1 MVLQLK
7 NWGFLIV
14 TRVRTLL
21 ISVVFIVVFIFLLV
35 ILFWTDD
42 DKSDSRNKQSEAEAL
57 ASVFGGGM
65 GANSG
70 RSGYGK
76 TGADPSLFD
85 SNSDFY
91 KAGKAEYREPEVG
104 EPSSENKPGAPAAD
118 SDNPVNPQTG
128 KPYTNEEM
136 ERFAQ
141 LKEKFPNN
149 SLLPSKMTP
158 AEKEQRKVFEQRV
171 SEATRAVL
179 SRTASKEQ
187 TVTYYDY
194 MEKQSKD
201 RLEIV
206 KYLVDLQ
213 KGSGDPE
220 QEKKLETIQQT
231 MIQQLEQVQKDKQ
244 RAYEQAG
251 L

>member
-1 MVLQLK
+1 M
-7 NWGFLIV
+7 

-21 ISVVFIVVFIFLLV
+21 ISVVFIVFFILLLV
-35 ILFWTDD
+35 VSFWTDD
-42 DKSDSRNKQSEAEAL
+42 DGSDSKNKQSEAEAL
-57 ASVFGGGM
+57 ASIFGGGS
-65 GANSG
+65 GSTSG

-104 EPSSENKPGAPAAD
+104 EPSSENKSGAPASD
-118 SDNPVNPQTG
+118 SNNPVNPQTG

-149 SLLPSKMTP
+149 SLLPSRMTP

-179 SRTASKEQ
+179 SRTASKDQ

>member
-1 MVLQLK
+1 MIGVRKLIFIC
-7 NWGFLIV
+7 GFIV
-14 TRVRTLL
+14 LL
-21 ISVVFIVVFIFLLV
+21 IISLTF
-35 ILFWTDD
+35 LFWTEDEKTETD
-42 DKSDSRNKQSEAEAL
+42 AKKSEADAL
-57 ASVFGGGM
+57 AGLFGGGGRSSS

-70 RSGYGK
+70 KGQA
-76 TGADPSLFD
+76 GASLFD
-85 SNSDFY
+85 SDFY
-91 KAGKAEYREPEVG
+91 SSGKAEYKEPEANAGGG
-104 EPSSENKPGAPAAD
+104 ENRQPASD

-136 ERFAQ
+136 ERFQQ
-141 LKEKFPNN
+141 LKERFPNN
-149 SLLPSKMTP
+149 SLLPTKLSP
-158 AEKEQRKVFEQRV
+158 AEKDQKKQLEQRV
-171 SEATRAVL
+171 SDATRAVL

-187 TVTYYDY
+187 VSTYYDF

-206 KYLVDLQ
+206 KYLVDIQ

-244 RAYEQAG
+244 RAFEQAG

>member
-1 MVLQLK
+1 M
-7 NWGFLIV
+7 
-14 TRVRTLL
+14 
-21 ISVVFIVVFIFLLV
+21 ISVRKLLFIAGIV
-35 ILFWTDD
+35 IVLFASLPFLFWTDD
-42 DKSDSRNKQSEAEAL
+42 EKSEVDAKRSEADAL
-57 ASVFGGGM
+57 AGLFGGGS
-65 GANSG
+65 GSSSSNSSG
-70 RSGYGK
+70 RGSAGK
-76 TGADPSLFD
+76 SLFE
-85 SNSDFY
+85 SDFFN
-91 KAGKAEYREPEVG
+91 AGKGEYREPEQAAG
-104 EPSSENKPGAPAAD
+104 GNQENKPQDAAD

-136 ERFAQ
+136 DRFQQ
-141 LKEKFPNN
+141 LKERFPNN
-149 SLLPSKMTP
+149 SLLPTKLSP
-158 AEKEQRKVFEQRV
+158 AEKEQKKQLEQRV

-187 TVTYYDY
+187 VVTYYDF

-206 KYLVDLQ
+206 KYLVDIQ